1 MSDLEYKL
9 KIVYKTVCRASG
21 IADLVIM
28 NSKIYIFFD
37 PYNKYIIEY
46 RRY

>member
-1 MSDLEYKL
+1 MLDPEYEL
-9 KIVYKTVCRASG
+9 KIVYKTIYRASSITDL
-21 IADLVIM
+21 IAI

-37 PYNKYIIEY
+37 PYNKYIIKC